1 MSIAYQDNVDDLRK
15 EVNSLRND
23 IADMISAQIKEAL
36 KKEYDRGWN
45 DCMEYYWSKRE
56 MDEDRIEKAFAQE
69 DGERVPNP
77 IP

>member
-1 MSIAYQDNVDDLRK
+1 MSTHREDVADL
-15 EVNSLRND
+15 
-23 IADMISAQIKEAL
+23 ISAQIQVAL

>member
-1 MSIAYQDNVDDLRK
+1 MSIAYHYNEDDLRK

-45 DCMEYYWSKRE
+45 DCMEYYWNKRE
-56 MDEDRIEKAFAQE
+56 EDVQ
-69 DGERVPNP
+69 
-77 IP
+77 

>member
-15 EVNSLRND
+15 EVHSLRND

-45 DCMEYYWSKRE
+45 DCMEYYWRKRE
-56 MDEDRIEKAFAQE
+56 MVEIRKDRAFSKESDASSS
-69 DGERVPNP
+69 D
-77 IP
+77 